1 MKSLFKKV
9 IFATF
14 VLSLFLSAGN
24 ALAVNNLRCTQL
36 EQNLTCVINTDTA
49 IKNLFN
55 TWIGEN
61 QNNSIT
67 VELLAENKLIS
78 RKTFFQSDNYS
89 FNNVP
94 INTLLSNGIKIP
106 NNVNFST
113 NIFKS
118 GPNASSST
126 PIYISS
132 TNTSIINNATI
143 SITKNCQG
151 LVCDFKANVSGL
163 SSGISASS
171 YKWNFEG
178 VEMSNSPANMS
189 YTFTRAGTY
198 NVKLTVFYNNGS
210 SGFTSASVNVLNS
223 ESTGT
228 AGADNFSCSQTGVSV
243 DCTVEIIASRK
254 NLINNALSNGLNIG
268 IIISADNKK
277 VLSSPISRADNKY
290 VYNIPI
296 STLTNNSIL
305 LPKNVTFNVKIQESS
320 NILIYDKS
328 FSLQVDSGTNIDS
341 GFGSINQN
349 TTNQGSNDGAGL
361 ENTANT
367 NSAQQRQQQNYFNK
381 FLNISQTTG
390 GVSGPTTVS
399 GIADIF
405 LTILQWIFAFA
416 LILGIIMVI
425 ISGIS
430 YMTATGDST
439 RVGKATNILI
449 YSVIG
454 VAIALISSFVIQII
468 RGLLS

>member
-1 MKSLFKKV
+1 
-9 IFATF
+9 
-14 VLSLFLSAGN
+14 
-24 ALAVNNLRCTQL
+24 
-36 EQNLTCVINTDTA
+36 
-49 IKNLFN
+49 
-55 TWIGEN
+55 
-61 QNNSIT
+61 
-67 VELLAENKLIS
+67 
-78 RKTFFQSDNYS
+78 
-89 FNNVP
+89 
-94 INTLLSNGIKIP
+94 
-106 NNVNFST
+106 
-113 NIFKS
+113 
-118 GPNASSST
+118 
-126 PIYISS
+126 
-132 TNTSIINNATI
+132 SIINNATI